1 MRQSFI
7 AEKTVKN
14 YSRLLFRFINF
25 NRIMQIMEHPKILDL
40 LNKPNNSKYVKGKL
54 INKMLIMMQ
63 KMKLS
68 ITQKF

>member
-1 MRQSFI
+1 
-7 AEKTVKN
+7 
-14 YSRLLFRFINF
+14 
-25 NRIMQIMEHPKILDL
+25 MEHPKILDL

-54 INKMLIMMQ
+54 INKMLIMIQ